1 MTENAMT
8 HHVIIGAGE
17 AGLRAAAALRD
28 AGERHVTLVGG
39 EHMPSYDR
47 PALSKPDGETGLFHR
62 PIAVDLA
69 GLEVVLG
76 RTAKGID
83 RETKAVI
90 LTTGER
96 LAYDRLLLATG
107 ARPRRL
113 ACDPAGHALM
123 LRTLGDAE
131 AIYGKADAGG
141 SAILVG
147 AGLIGLELAAE
158 LTRRGMTVRV
168 LEAGPRALGRGVP
181 AEIADV
187 IVSRH
192 RRSGVTFDFDVRIE
206 RVEHK
211 SVVLADGARIEADLV
226 VAAVG
231 IEPEVGLAV
240 SAGLACA
247 NGIEVNS
254 RLVTSDPSIFAAG
267 DCAVIDHPRYGR
279 TRFETWRN
287 ACDQGAHA
295 AKAMLGEAASFET
308 LPWFWS
314 DHFDLGLQA
323 VGLHDPSRR
332 SARRDLADG
341 GWLRFELDE
350 NHVLQAAA
358 GIGPGTSVARD
369 IRLAE
374 KLIERGAF
382 CAPEA
387 LADPGLGLKSL
398 LKVAA

>member
-1 MTENAMT
+1 MTN
-8 HHVIIGAGE
+8 HVIIGAGE
-17 AGLRAAAALRD
+17 AGLRAAATLRD
-28 AGERHVTLVGG
+28 AGESHVTLVGG
-39 EHMPSYDR
+39 EQMPSYDR

-69 GLEVVLG
+69 GVEVMLG
-76 RTAKGID
+76 RTADRID
-83 RETKAVI
+83 RVAKEVI

-96 LAYDRLLLATG
+96 LTYDRLLLATG

-113 ACDPAGHALM
+113 PCDPAGHALM
-123 LRTLGDAE
+123 LRTLADAE
-131 AIYGKADAGG
+131 AIYGKAVAG
-141 SAILVG
+141 ARAVMIG

-158 LTRRGMTVRV
+158 LTRRGMAVHV

-187 IVSRH
+187 IVGRH
-192 RRSGVTFDFDVRIE
+192 RYAGSTFDFDVRIDRFE
-206 RVEHK
+206 QG
-211 SVVLADGARIEADLV
+211 SVVLADGNRIEADLLI
-226 VAAVG
+226 AAVG
-231 IEPEVGLAV
+231 VEPEVGLAL
-240 SAGLACA
+240 SAGLTCP
-247 NGIEVNS
+247 NGIEVDR
-254 RLVTSDPSIFAAG
+254 RLVTSDPSILAAG
-267 DCAVIDHPRYGR
+267 DCAVVDHPRYGR

-295 AKAMLGEAASFET
+295 AKVMLGGHESFDA

-332 SARRDLADG
+332 AVRRDLTEG

-350 NHVLQAAA
+350 NDVLQAAS
-358 GIGPGTSVARD
+358 GIGPGNSVARD

-374 KLIERGAF
+374 KLIERGAS
-382 CAPEA
+382 CSPEA
-387 LADPGLGLKSL
+387 LADPGSGLKSL